1 MPPKRSFSTPRESG
15 LGLRRV
21 TNAAGLDFSV
31 LPNGCV
37 FALEHEQGQSRTM
50 LSQVLGSPLGGGIM
64 RILVRT
70 GGANPSIVEAAGP
83 RAKVNFGAAADRF
96 VWKGEAQGLR
106 HCVTLWLHPSEALW
120 LWRVDVENTSGAA
133 VPCDAIFIQDL
144 GLGPRGFV
152 MNNEAYASQYI
163 DHMVPTHPRFGPV
176 VMSRQNM
183 AQDNRHPWTAHGC
196 FDGAASFATDALQL
210 FGPAY
215 RDANEIALPFGA
227 SLPGVRLQHE
237 CACAILQSESR
248 ILQPGEST
256 AWTFFGVYD
265 PDHAEPTGENDLSRI
280 EAAEQAAK
288 AFAKEDVA
296 LETPVRSLLQDASP
310 LLCRSASEDAR
321 PRIHEERQ
329 DGELLSY
336 FVEDGPR
343 NRHAV
348 LREKDRLVR
357 RRHGT
362 ILRSGQDFLPSDD
375 TLCTTAWMH
384 GVFASQLTIGN
395 TSFHKLFSVSRDGYN
410 ITRGSGLRVLA
421 EIDGAWRLLTLP
433 SRFEMGLSDCLWEY
447 RHEGGT
453 ISVHVIAS
461 GEDPALQCTIEVEG
475 APCRFLVFGH
485 LVLGEQDFAHSGIVE
500 VDGVAKRL
508 SFRPDPDW
516 LWGQRYPDAVYHLVT
531 STPAAIDA
539 IGGDELLYTDG
550 VERGMPYVAFR
561 TLPTNELRFAVTGS
575 MTDAG
580 EAQRLAD
587 KYTAGVELGE
597 MLTSA
602 NAFWSRLT
610 CNARFES
617 SDPSVTAFNTIF
629 PWLAHN
635 AIVHLTAPHGLEQ
648 YSGGAWGTR
657 DVCQGPIEFFL
668 ALGHDEAAKDVLR
681 RVFARQRR
689 SDGDWPQWFFLEPY
703 SFIQAADAHGDIIVW
718 PLKAVCDYIE
728 ATDDV
733 AFLSEPVA
741 WGMGS
746 GAGEAEERTS
756 VAGHIEALLD
766 GVTASFIPGAH
777 LPRYGNGDWNDTLQ
791 PADLSLREWLVSSW
805 TSALFYQQLSRYVEV
820 LRRAGS
826 VADADRLSKLADEVR
841 RDYNRYLI
849 RDGVVAGYG
858 LFHPDGGAPELLLH
872 PGDRR
877 TGISYSLIPMIC
889 AITGGLFTPEQAQQH
904 LRLIREHLAFP
915 DGVRLMDKPLP
926 YQGGAERIFRRA
938 ESSPFFGREVGLMYT
953 QAHLRFCEAL
963 AVLGEADGF
972 WQALEIVTPIAM
984 ADAVPN
990 ACLRQRNCYFTSS
1003 DAAFRDRYEA
1013 SAEWDRVRAGSV
1025 GVEAGWR
1032 IYSGGPGL
1040 FVDLLIRRAAGRRR
1054 RFGESVWAS
1063 LGSAAGDSIVLETN
1077 ADET

>member
-1 MPPKRSFSTPRESG
+1 
-15 LGLRRV
+15 
-21 TNAAGLDFSV
+21 
-31 LPNGCV
+31 
-37 FALEHEQGQSRTM
+37 
-50 LSQVLGSPLGGGIM
+50 
-64 RILVRT
+64 
-70 GGANPSIVEAAGP
+70 
-83 RAKVNFGAAADRF
+83 
-96 VWKGEAQGLR
+96 
-106 HCVTLWLHPSEALW
+106 
-120 LWRVDVENTSGAA
+120 
-133 VPCDAIFIQDL
+133 
-144 GLGPRGFV
+144 
-152 MNNEAYASQYI
+152 
-163 DHMVPTHPRFGPV
+163 
-176 VMSRQNM
+176 
-183 AQDNRHPWTAHGC
+183 
-196 FDGAASFATDALQL
+196 
-210 FGPAY
+210 
-215 RDANEIALPFGA
+215 
-227 SLPGVRLQHE
+227 
-237 CACAILQSESR
+237 
-248 ILQPGEST
+248 
-256 AWTFFGVYD
+256 
-265 PDHAEPTGENDLSRI
+265 
-280 EAAEQAAK
+280 
-288 AFAKEDVA
+288 
-296 LETPVRSLLQDASP
+296 
-310 LLCRSASEDAR
+310 
-321 PRIHEERQ
+321 
-329 DGELLSY
+329 
-336 FVEDGPR
+336 
-343 NRHAV
+343 
-348 LREKDRLVR
+348 
-357 RRHGT
+357 
-362 ILRSGQDFLPSDD
+362 
-375 TLCTTAWMH
+375 
-384 GVFASQLTIGN
+384 
-395 TSFHKLFSVSRDGYN
+395 
-410 ITRGSGLRVLA
+410 VLA

-453 ISVHVIAS
+453 IGVHVIAS
-461 GEDPALQCTIEVEG
+461 GEDPALQCTIKVEG

-500 VDGVAKRL
+500 VNGEAKQV

-531 STPAAIDA
+531 STPNAIEA

-575 MTDAG
+575 MTDAS
-580 EAQRLAD
+580 EARRLAD
-587 KYTAGVELGE
+587 KYAAGVGPDE

-610 CNARFES
+610 RNARLES
-617 SDPSVTAFNTIF
+617 PDPSVTAFNTIF

-635 AIVHLTAPHGLEQ
+635 AIIHLTAPHGLEQ

-657 DVCQGPIEFFL
+657 DVCQGPIELFL

-689 SDGDWPQWFFLEPY
+689 YDGDWPQWFFLEPY

-741 WGMGS
+741 WRIGS

-756 VAGHIEALLD
+756 VAGHIEALID
-766 GVTASFIPGAH
+766 GVTASFIPGTH

-805 TSALFYQQLSRYVEV
+805 TSALLYQQLSRYVEV

-858 LFHPDGGAPELLLH
+858 LFSPDGGAPELLLH

-877 TGISYSLIPMIC
+877 TGISYSLIPMTC
-889 AITGGLFTPEQAQQH
+889 AIAGGLFTPEQAQHH
-904 LRLIREHLAFP
+904 LRLIRDHLVFP

-926 YQGGAERIFRRA
+926 YHGGAEHIFRRA

-963 AVLGEADGF
+963 AVLGEAEGF
-972 WQALEIVTPIAM
+972 WRALETVTPIAM
-984 ADAVPN
+984 AETVPN

-1003 DAAFRDRYEA
+1003 DAAFHDRYEA

-1040 FVDLLIRRAAGRRR
+1040 FVDLLISRAAGRRR
-1054 RFGESVWAS
+1054 RFGEDVWAS
-1063 LGSAAGDSIVLETN
+1063 LGSAAGDSIVLAINAEET
-1077 ADET
+1077 

>member
-1 MPPKRSFSTPRESG
+1 
-15 LGLRRV
+15 
-21 TNAAGLDFSV
+21 
-31 LPNGCV
+31 
-37 FALEHEQGQSRTM
+37 
-50 LSQVLGSPLGGGIM
+50 
-64 RILVRT
+64 
-70 GGANPSIVEAAGP
+70 
-83 RAKVNFGAAADRF
+83 
-96 VWKGEAQGLR
+96 
-106 HCVTLWLHPSEALW
+106 
-120 LWRVDVENTSGAA
+120 
-133 VPCDAIFIQDL
+133 
-144 GLGPRGFV
+144 
-152 MNNEAYASQYI
+152 
-163 DHMVPTHPRFGPV
+163 
-176 VMSRQNM
+176 
-183 AQDNRHPWTAHGC
+183 
-196 FDGAASFATDALQL
+196 
-210 FGPAY
+210 
-215 RDANEIALPFGA
+215 
-227 SLPGVRLQHE
+227 
-237 CACAILQSESR
+237 
-248 ILQPGEST
+248 
-256 AWTFFGVYD
+256 
-265 PDHAEPTGENDLSRI
+265 
-280 EAAEQAAK
+280 
-288 AFAKEDVA
+288 
-296 LETPVRSLLQDASP
+296 
-310 LLCRSASEDAR
+310 
-321 PRIHEERQ
+321 
-329 DGELLSY
+329 
-336 FVEDGPR
+336 
-343 NRHAV
+343 
-348 LREKDRLVR
+348 
-357 RRHGT
+357 
-362 ILRSGQDFLPSDD
+362 
-375 TLCTTAWMH
+375 
-384 GVFASQLTIGN
+384 
-395 TSFHKLFSVSRDGYN
+395 
-410 ITRGSGLRVLA
+410 RVLA

-433 SRFEMGLSDCLWEY
+433 SRFEMGLSDCFWEY
-447 RHEGGT
+447 RHDGGT

-461 GEDPALQCTIEVEG
+461 GEDPALHCAIEVAG
-475 APCRFLVFGH
+475 APCRFLAFGH

-635 AIVHLTAPHGLEQ
+635 AIVHLTVPHGLEQ

-657 DVCQGPIEFFL
+657 DVCQGPIELFL

-741 WGMGS
+741 WGVGS

-791 PADLSLREWLVSSW
+791 PADLSLRAWLVSSW

-926 YQGGAERIFRRA
+926 YHGGAERIFRRA

-963 AVLGEADGF
+963 AVLGDADGF

-1040 FVDLLIRRAAGRRR
+1040 FVDLLVRRAAGRRR

>member
-1 MPPKRSFSTPRESG
+1 
-15 LGLRRV
+15 
-21 TNAAGLDFSV
+21 
-31 LPNGCV
+31 
-37 FALEHEQGQSRTM
+37 
-50 LSQVLGSPLGGGIM
+50 
-64 RILVRT
+64 
-70 GGANPSIVEAAGP
+70 
-83 RAKVNFGAAADRF
+83 
-96 VWKGEAQGLR
+96 
-106 HCVTLWLHPSEALW
+106 
-120 LWRVDVENTSGAA
+120 
-133 VPCDAIFIQDL
+133 
-144 GLGPRGFV
+144 
-152 MNNEAYASQYI
+152 
-163 DHMVPTHPRFGPV
+163 
-176 VMSRQNM
+176 
-183 AQDNRHPWTAHGC
+183 
-196 FDGAASFATDALQL
+196 
-210 FGPAY
+210 
-215 RDANEIALPFGA
+215 
-227 SLPGVRLQHE
+227 
-237 CACAILQSESR
+237 
-248 ILQPGEST
+248 
-256 AWTFFGVYD
+256 
-265 PDHAEPTGENDLSRI
+265 
-280 EAAEQAAK
+280 
-288 AFAKEDVA
+288 
-296 LETPVRSLLQDASP
+296 
-310 LLCRSASEDAR
+310 
-321 PRIHEERQ
+321 
-329 DGELLSY
+329 
-336 FVEDGPR
+336 
-343 NRHAV
+343 
-348 LREKDRLVR
+348 
-357 RRHGT
+357 
-362 ILRSGQDFLPSDD
+362 
-375 TLCTTAWMH
+375 MH

-461 GEDPALQCTIEVEG
+461 GEDPALQCAIEVEG

-587 KYTAGVELGE
+587 KYAAGVELGE

-610 CNARFES
+610 RNARFES

-635 AIVHLTAPHGLEQ
+635 AIVHLTVPHGLEQ

-657 DVCQGPIEFFL
+657 DVCQGPIELFL

-805 TSALFYQQLSRYVEV
+805 TSALFYQQLSRYVDV

-926 YQGGAERIFRRA
+926 YHGGAERIFRRA

-963 AVLGEADGF
+963 AVLGDADGF

>member
-1 MPPKRSFSTPRESG
+1 
-15 LGLRRV
+15 
-21 TNAAGLDFSV
+21 
-31 LPNGCV
+31 
-37 FALEHEQGQSRTM
+37 
-50 LSQVLGSPLGGGIM
+50 
-64 RILVRT
+64 
-70 GGANPSIVEAAGP
+70 
-83 RAKVNFGAAADRF
+83 
-96 VWKGEAQGLR
+96 
-106 HCVTLWLHPSEALW
+106 
-120 LWRVDVENTSGAA
+120 
-133 VPCDAIFIQDL
+133 
-144 GLGPRGFV
+144 
-152 MNNEAYASQYI
+152 
-163 DHMVPTHPRFGPV
+163 
-176 VMSRQNM
+176 
-183 AQDNRHPWTAHGC
+183 
-196 FDGAASFATDALQL
+196 
-210 FGPAY
+210 
-215 RDANEIALPFGA
+215 
-227 SLPGVRLQHE
+227 
-237 CACAILQSESR
+237 
-248 ILQPGEST
+248 
-256 AWTFFGVYD
+256 
-265 PDHAEPTGENDLSRI
+265 
-280 EAAEQAAK
+280 
-288 AFAKEDVA
+288 
-296 LETPVRSLLQDASP
+296 
-310 LLCRSASEDAR
+310 
-321 PRIHEERQ
+321 
-329 DGELLSY
+329 
-336 FVEDGPR
+336 
-343 NRHAV
+343 
-348 LREKDRLVR
+348 
-357 RRHGT
+357 
-362 ILRSGQDFLPSDD
+362 
-375 TLCTTAWMH
+375 MH

-461 GEDPALQCTIEVEG
+461 GEDPALQCAIEVEG

-587 KYTAGVELGE
+587 KYAAGVEPGE

-635 AIVHLTAPHGLEQ
+635 AIVHLTVPHGLEQ

-657 DVCQGPIEFFL
+657 DVCQGPIELFL

-926 YQGGAERIFRRA
+926 YHGGAERIFRRA

-963 AVLGEADGF
+963 AVLGDADGF